1 MALANDRTGLV
12 SRFVISAATARPN
25 NTVDVVAAIVN
36 QNTRRSRCS
45 VALAAEPLH
54 AAIFELTDSR

>member
-1 MALANDRTGLV
+1 MANDRTGLL
-12 SRFVISAATARPN
+12 SRFVISAATARPS

-45 VALAAEPLH
+45 VAFVAEPLQ
-54 AAIFELTDSR
+54 AAIFELTNSR